1 MQTKVCIE
9 YGEPNSRMKY
19 KGVVGIEVVRS
30 CDHDLHFT
38 TFISPDDGNDVFT
51 DSTPDWLDYVFSD
64 RLRSVWLFDLARGV
78 LAGIAEEVI
87 FLLA

>member
-1 MQTKVCIE
+1 ME
-9 YGEPNSRMKY
+9 Y

-51 DSTPDWLDYVFSD
+51 DSTPDWPDYVFSD
-64 RLRSVWLFDLARGV
+64 EITISVVVRLGERCTRWNCGRSNFF
-78 LAGIAEEVI
+78 AG
-87 FLLA
+87 LSYGQTNL